1 MDHQPIID
9 TLSNLAHEL
18 ETKIKYPNSGGC
30 GIIALEVASYLDRH
44 YDCAIKV
51 INSESENS
59 PVKSLT
65 QVFKYSPYMMV
76 EGDTEVWHDE
86 YDIWF
91 SHIVLQLKFG
101 KKKYIFDTNG
111 VHPKKQYN
119 KEFNH
124 YGTIMRGRMP
134 LETMMR
140 LNDNKDNWNSRFNRR
155 QIPKIRRI
163 VRAHLGHLE

>member
-9 TLSNLAHEL
+9 TLFNLAHEL
-18 ETKIKYPNSGGC
+18 ETSIKWPNSGGC

-51 INSESENS
+51 INSDLE
-59 PVKSLT
+59 PVKS
-65 QVFKYSPYMMV
+65 FKHIFADNPFMII
-76 EGDTEVWHDE
+76 EGDADVWHEE
-86 YDIWF
+86 YDVWF
-91 SHIVLQLKFG
+91 MHIVLQIKLG
-101 KKKYIFDTNG
+101 KKKYIFDTHG
-111 VHPKKQYN
+111 LHPKKVYN

-124 YGTIMRGRMP
+124 WGKIMRGRMP
-134 LETMMR
+134 QETMML
-140 LNDNKDNWNSRFNRR
+140 LNDNKDNWNSSFNRR